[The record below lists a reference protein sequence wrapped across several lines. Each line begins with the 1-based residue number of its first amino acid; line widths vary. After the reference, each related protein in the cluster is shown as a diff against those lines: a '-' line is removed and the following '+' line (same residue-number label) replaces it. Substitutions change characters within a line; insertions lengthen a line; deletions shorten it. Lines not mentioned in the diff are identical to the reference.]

1 MSLKGAMDPIWC
13 IDGISVWKYGIFTWI
28 KQIIVKVINNFEINF
43 NKKLSKFK
51 IYDTINAEK
60 KFKIFSDFYLPIS
73 LEKITNKEIKEEQ
86 KKYSVEEAKNLGVEE
101 LQKELDNE
109 IENKEKIVNKIIN
122 TYEKEDGIEVYV
134 TYEVLE
140 DIGTNE
146 KIVF

>member
-1 MSLKGAMDPIWC
+1 ME
-13 IDGISVWKYGIFTWI
+13 
-28 KQIIVKVINNFEINF
+28 N
-43 NKKLSKFK
+43 
-51 IYDTINAEK
+51 

-73 LEKITNKEIKEEQ
+73 LIKTTNKEVKEEQ
-86 KKYSVEEAKNLGVEE
+86 KKYEIEEAKNLGIEQLQDE
-101 LQKELDNE
+101 LNNE

-122 TYEKEDGIEVYV
+122 TYEKEDGVEVYV